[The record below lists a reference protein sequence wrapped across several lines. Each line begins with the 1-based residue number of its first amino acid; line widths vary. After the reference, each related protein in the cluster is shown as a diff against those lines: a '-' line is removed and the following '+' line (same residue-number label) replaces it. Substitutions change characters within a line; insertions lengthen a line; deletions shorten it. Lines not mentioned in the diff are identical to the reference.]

1 MICICVGSDVQTDAT
16 TPNYMRQHSTLGVQ
30 TDITCNIQQCWE
42 LLANNVTSVCTG
54 ALDCI
59 NILYLLLAHLGI
71 LVNMLIKR
79 LIAVTVGSSPVL
91 WYFLGILSHVSA
103 ECRMGQQKA
112 AKKMSKLN
120 PKLS

>member
-1 MICICVGSDVQTDAT
+1 M
-16 TPNYMRQHSTLGVQ
+16 LGVVG
-30 TDITCNIQQCWE
+30 QQCYIC
-42 LLANNVTSVCTG
+42 LYG

-79 LIAVTVGSSPVL
+79 LIAVIGGSSPVL

-103 ECRMGQQKA
+103 QCRMCQQKA
-112 AKKMSKLN
+112 AKKLSKFN

>member
-1 MICICVGSDVQTDAT
+1 MICICVGSDVQTYAT
-16 TPNYMRQHSTLGVQ
+16 TPNYMRQHSTGCANGYHMYNPTMLGVVG
-30 TDITCNIQQCWE
+30 QQCYIC
-42 LLANNVTSVCTG
+42 LYG

-79 LIAVTVGSSPVL
+79 LIAVIGGSSPVL

-103 ECRMGQQKA
+103 QCRMCQQKA
-112 AKKMSKLN
+112 AKKLSKFN